1 MISQRDGSDAMP
13 DSESDQSKVV
23 IAYFNE
29 TWWLVQGESHLQDM
43 LGAKESPDLPISIVT
58 CTIWSEVM
66 QLWDDPEFGKMP
78 WAINPKIIERI
89 KTRERTTV
97 T

>member
-1 MISQRDGSDAMP
+1 
-13 DSESDQSKVV
+13 
-23 IAYFNE
+23 
-29 TWWLVQGESHLQDM
+29 
-43 LGAKESPDLPISIVT
+43 
-58 CTIWSEVM
+58 M